1 MTPTTKVT
9 VGALAGAVTII
20 LVWAVSLAG
29 LDIPAGVASAIT
41 VLVTFAASYLV
52 TETRPV

>member
-29 LDIPAGVASAIT
+29 LDIPAAVASAIT
-41 VLVTFAASYLV
+41 VLITFAASYLV